1 MAESKIDVHKKATD
15 YFDFHKNEELKR
27 IQQLIPQRK
36 INIKLKQIEAFPC
49 P

>member
-1 MAESKIDVHKKATD
+1 MVESKIDAHKKATD

-36 INIKLKQIEAFPC
+36 INIKLKQTESFPY